1 MAHARD
7 LTWGC
12 GHRNMRLCCTAV
24 RPMGRARTLRYRR
37 RQIAMMPAL
46 MPTYARA
53 DLAFERGE
61 GAWLMTAEGRRYL
74 DFGAGIATS
83 SLGHAHP
90 HLVAAIAE
98 QAGRVLHVSNL
109 YRVPQAERLAQ
120 RLVDATF
127 ADSVF
132 FCNSGAE
139 ANEGMVKMVRR
150 AMASTGRPERTRMI
164 CFEGAF
170 HGRTLAMLSATGN
183 AKYLEGFGAPVD
195 GFDHVPFGNMNAVR
209 DAITP
214 QTAGILVEPIQGEGG
229 VRVAPDTFLRDL
241 RRACDEWG
249 LLLALD
255 EVQCGMGRTGTLFA
269 YQQSGIEPDVLSAA
283 KGIAGGFPMG
293 AILARESVAKYLT
306 AGSHGTTF
314 GGNPMAAAASNAV
327 LDVVLAPGF
336 LDGVVRRGDRLR
348 AGLEKL
354 VRQEPAVFAGVRGQ
368 GLMLGLVCE
377 MPKTEVQD
385 ACVAEGLLTV
395 GAGENVL
402 RLVPPL
408 VVTEDDIDEGLARLR
423 RAAIRLRASAMGS
436 RMPEAV
442 P

>member
-1 MAHARD
+1 M
-7 LTWGC
+7 
-12 GHRNMRLCCTAV
+12 
-24 RPMGRARTLRYRR
+24 
-37 RQIAMMPAL
+37 IPAL
-46 MPTYARA
+46 MPTYTRA

-61 GAWLMTAEGRRYL
+61 GAWLISEDGRRYL

-83 SLGHAHP
+83 SLGHGHP

-98 QAGRVLHVSNL
+98 QAGRVMHVSNL
-109 YRVPQAERLAQ
+109 YRVKQAERVAE
-120 RLVDATF
+120 RLVAATF

-150 AMASTGRPERTRMI
+150 AMAATGRPERTRMI
-164 CFEGAF
+164 CFDGAF
-170 HGRTLAMLSATGN
+170 HGRTLAMLSATN
-183 AKYLEGFGAPVD
+183 NPKYLDGFGPPVD
-195 GFDHVPFGNMNAVR
+195 GFDHVPFGNMNALR
-209 DAITP
+209 NAITP
-214 QTAGILVEPIQGEGG
+214 QTAGILVEP
-229 VRVAPDTFLRDL
+229 TNFLRDL
-241 RRACDEWG
+241 RAACDEWG

-306 AGSHGTTF
+306 PGSHGTTF
-314 GGNPMAAAASNAV
+314 GGNPLACAAADAV

-336 LDGVVRRGDRLR
+336 LDAVAHKGARLKD
-348 AGLEKL
+348 GLATL
-354 VRQEPAVFAGVRGQ
+354 SHQETDVFAGVRGQ
-368 GLMLGLVCE
+368 GLMLGLVCA
-377 MPKTEVQD
+377 MPNTAVQA

-395 GAGENVL
+395 AAGENVL

-408 VVTEDDIDEGLARLR
+408 VVTEADIDEGIVRLR
-423 RAAIRLRASAMGS
+423 RAAQRLRVEKAAEP
-436 RMPEAV
+436 RREAV
-442 P
+442 S